1 MNEPLPDDLRD
12 LLDAERD
19 LDVPATPTR
28 ERLFARL
35 APFVLPPIGG
45 TGGGPADVAAGAGSS
60 VGKAAAGAGV
70 LAKSAWRG
78 KVLLSVFSVAVGAGG
93 GAAGHAMLSSPKEPS
108 VIIAAPPAATPLL
121 ETATPAPSL
130 SIERTPTIE
139 TVQAPSLPPS
149 ANARPDERTH
159 GAGSLRAERLLVETA
174 SAALARGDYVSAIA
188 SLRKHARTFPH
199 GELAQEREVLLVQA
213 LKASGD
219 DAAAQQRAKDFKQ
232 KFPGSLQQGTVDKAS
247 PE

>member
-19 LDVPATPTR
+19 LDTPATPTR

-35 APFVLPPIGG
+35 APLVLPPIGG
-45 TGGGPADVAAGAGSS
+45 AGGAPADASAGVGST
-60 VGKAAAGAGV
+60 VGKAGAGAGV

-78 KVLLSVFSVAVGAGG
+78 KLLLSVFSAAVGAGG
-93 GAAGHAMLSSPKEPS
+93 GAAGHAWLAPPKAEL
-108 VIIAAPPAATPLL
+108 VVVAAPTPTPPSDPATPV
-121 ETATPAPSL
+121 PSL
-130 SIERTPTIE
+130 SIERTPAIE
-139 TVQAPSLPPS
+139 TAQAPAAPPS
-149 ANARPDERTH
+149 ATTRPDERTH

-174 SAALARGDYVSAIA
+174 SAALTRGDYASAIA